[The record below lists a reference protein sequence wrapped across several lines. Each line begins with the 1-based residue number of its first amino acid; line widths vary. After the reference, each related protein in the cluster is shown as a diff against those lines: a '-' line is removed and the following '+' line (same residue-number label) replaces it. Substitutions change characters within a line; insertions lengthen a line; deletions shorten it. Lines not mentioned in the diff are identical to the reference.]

1 MIVQLV
7 TLVLI
12 LFLIIVTV
20 SWTPDLF
27 GMDSQ
32 TEYCKDALLY
42 ARASSVLT
50 ILIEFAGL
58 ALEAQ
63 SLLDFYYLYLSS
75 VPYAQSP

>member
-50 ILIEFAGL
+50 ILIAL
-58 ALEAQ
+58 AVEAQ
-63 SLLDFYYLYLSS
+63 SLLDFHYSYLSS
-75 VPYAQSP
+75 V